1 MTGRGITN
9 VTSAHKW
16 FHICHQQPA
25 VSQDVLAGMSNG
37 GFDRRTLYRA
47 DLYLVEMFIAG
58 CVTVKHSHGQNVS
71 HIRWTSF
78 GRFHLVEMFT
88 VEAGRCLRCSPQ
100 DMSQQQKL
108 HMGKMFITS
117 PLGCG
122 VSPKYKSQQSH
133 LSLRRSQL
141 GWTWSL
147 LLPFGKNWDVHIMR
161 ARKLILLSI
170 CRSEYT
176 RHSQG

>member
-100 DMSQQQKL
+100 DMSHQQKL

-117 PLGCG
+117 SPGCG
-122 VSPKYKSQQSH
+122 VQQNISH
-133 LSLRRSQL
+133 SNNIWASDAHSWVEHDHCFCHL
-141 GWTWSL
+141 GRIEMFT
-147 LLPFGKNWDVHIMR
+147 
-161 ARKLILLSI
+161 
-170 CRSEYT
+170 
-176 RHSQG
+176 